1 MQNNDTVR
9 LIDEYRGDLLDLTH
23 YGYVVVVNDKGEV
36 IYSAGDPEAVVFYRS
51 ASKPIQALPVIA
63 HRLDEKYGLTDE
75 ETVLMAGSH
84 LGEDFHVNALKSIMA
99 KADLKEEY
107 FIMNLAVPGST
118 KANEDRII
126 NGLPKSK
133 LYHNCS
139 GKHTALML
147 IQREMGGDVKDY
159 WKIGSVG
166 ENEVLRTMSEISEYP
181 MEDVKIGIDG
191 CGVPVFAYPL
201 KNIAIAYKNLACI
214 DTIKDETLREAA
226 RRYIPR
232 IHQYPH
238 MMRGTGFLCSLINHD
253 PNLIAKGGSNS
264 VYGIGLKKERL
275 GIALKVKDGNEAI
288 WPIIMREIF
297 KQIGYYNEET
307 DKMLLSQNSGIV
319 INDNGTEVGRAE
331 AVFTLKKHF

>member
-1 MQNNDTVR
+1 MAIIDTAP
-9 LIDEYRGDLLDLTH
+9 IAYEYRGDLLDLIH
-23 YGYVVVVNDKGEV
+23 EGYIVVVDEKGKV
-36 IYSAGDPEAVVFYRS
+36 VYSAGDPEAMVFYRS
-51 ASKPIQALPVIA
+51 ASKPIQCLPVIA
-63 HRLDEKYGLTDE
+63 RDLDKKYGLTEE
-75 ETVLMAGSH
+75 ETALFAGSH
-84 LGEDFHVNALKSIMA
+84 LGEKFHVEALKSIFK
-99 KADLKEEY
+99 KAELNYDDL
-107 FIMNLAVPGST
+107 IMHPTTPSAAY
-118 KANEDRII
+118 ANEERIKE
-126 NGLPKSK
+126 GLPLSK
-133 LYHNCS
+133 FYHNCS
-139 GKHTALML
+139 GKHSALM
-147 IQREMGGDVKDY
+147 ITQRELGGDVKDY
-159 WKIGSVG
+159 WKVGSVG
-166 ENEVLRTMSEISEYP
+166 ENEVLRTMSVFSEFP
-181 MEDVKIGIDG
+181 EDEVKIGIDG

-232 IHQYPH
+232 IHRYPH

-253 PNLIAKGGSNS
+253 SNLIAKGGSNS

-307 DKMLLSQNSGIV
+307 DKMLLSQNSGVV
-319 INDNGTEVGRAE
+319 INDNGTEVGKAE